1 MPSKR
6 GPKPRIT
13 YDGKTYTARRWSV
26 DIPDL
31 DSMDRLSA
39 LAWLVANTTPTGY
52 SRPKPNLSGIN
63 LVVR

>member
-1 MPSKR
+1 MGSAR

-26 DIPDL
+26 EIPDL
-31 DSMDRLSA
+31 AAMDRLAA
-39 LAWLVANTTPTGY
+39 LVWLAQNTTPTGY
-52 SRPKPNLSGIN
+52 SRPKPNLPPIN